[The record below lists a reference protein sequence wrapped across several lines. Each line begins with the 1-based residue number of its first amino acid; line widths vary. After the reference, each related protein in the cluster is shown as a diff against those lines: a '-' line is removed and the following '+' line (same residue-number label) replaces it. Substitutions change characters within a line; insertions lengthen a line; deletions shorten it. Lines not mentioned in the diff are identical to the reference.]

1 MAEKKIPY
9 RFTIGFNPGDP
20 AHRQAA
26 ELLNQQGRRKAQ
38 FLVNA
43 ILHYIHCPET
53 PDLPELHVKPDA
65 MGQEDME
72 NLVIRILED
81 RGYVRAAP
89 GPAANAAAVPG
100 SGMEERYTGELGADD
115 VAAIA
120 DSLAAFRGT

>member
-26 ELLNQQGRRKAQ
+26 EQLNQQGRRKAQ

-65 MGQEDME
+65 MGQKDME
-72 NLVIRILED
+72 NLVIRILEVPPICQLCQ
-81 RGYVRAAP
+81 YVQ
-89 GPAANAAAVPG
+89 NALNRISVW
-100 SGMEERYTGELGADD
+100 Y
-115 VAAIA
+115 
-120 DSLAAFRGT
+120 